1 MRMIGDG
8 PDAAEPEAVR
18 SPGFAE
24 VAVDAPAG
32 HARTFSYSVPDGL
45 DVRPGHLVRVPFG
58 RRLLPGVVFSL
69 TGLPEVPETRD
80 IVDTTHP
87 EPLLGEQQLALARW
101 ISRHYMSGLFEAA
114 ALMMPPGA
122 PVRTRIYLAIDPSSA
137 QPDQAAP
144 ETEKRVLAYVAARGE
159 VGEARLLRAL
169 GERAR
174 HAVRRLADRGA
185 LVRSERSGP
194 RPPAP
199 RFRELAALPPD
210 GRASAEEWLASNGGK
225 APRQAAFLARLMETG
240 STVALSEARK
250 EFGASAVNALLKR
263 GLVEKSRV
271 PVYRDPLGGL
281 SFPPAPP
288 VTLTRRQLGVSRQI
302 RAVMRHD
309 SASPRSFLLEGV
321 TGSGKTEIY
330 LDAADA
336 CLEAGRTAIV
346 MVPEIALTHQT
357 VERFAA
363 RFPGRVALVHSRLTR
378 GQQVDQWHRIRS
390 GDFPIVIGSRGA
402 LFSPQPNLGLI
413 VIDEEHEWTYKQQ
426 DASPRYHAREVAE
439 RLSAL
444 TGAVVLMGSASP
456 DLVSHYRALRRDIR
470 LLSLPDRV
478 ASRGAQVSE
487 GVDAGRMARVSIV
500 DMREELRE
508 GNRDTFSRPLR
519 SELARCLSAGDQAIL
534 FLNRRGRSSFVQCRT
549 CGAGLRC
556 RRCDI
561 ALTYHRAES
570 RLACHYCGYRRR
582 PPSACPRCQSHRLSY
597 YGVGT
602 EAVAEEVARLFPD
615 VGVLRWDRDST
626 SGPRAYED
634 MLNGFRRGDAQVLVG
649 TQMIAKGLHFP
660 SVTLVGVVS
669 ADIGLNIPDY
679 RSGERTFQLL
689 CQVAGRAGRGRS
701 PGRVIIQTYQ
711 PDNYAIRAAAAQD
724 YQLFYG
730 EEVPFRREQSNPPFG
745 RLIHLV
751 HSHTNRA
758 ICERGAAALGEA
770 LAEQKEAW
778 GHWDVEILGPTPAY
792 PPRLRGRYRWHIVLR
807 GDGPRALLDRVTV
820 PTGWAVDVDPVA
832 LT

>member
-1 MRMIGDG
+1 MCMTGDDS
-8 PDAAEPEAVR
+8 DAAGPEAVR

-69 TGLPEVPETRD
+69 TELPEVPETRD

-122 PVRTRIYLAIDPSSA
+122 PVRTRVYLAIDPSSA

-174 HAVRRLADRGA
+174 HAVRRLVDRGA

-210 GRASAEEWLASNGGK
+210 GRASAEEWLGAHGGR
-225 APRQAAFLARLMETG
+225 APRQAEFLARLVETG

-281 SFPPAPP
+281 SFPLAPP

-456 DLVSHYRALRRDIR
+456 DLVSHYRALRREVR

-508 GNRDTFSRPLR
+508 GNRDIFSRPLK
-519 SELARCLSAGDQAIL
+519 SELARCLSSGDQAIL

-549 CGAGLRC
+549 CGAGLQC

-626 SGPRAYED
+626 RGPRAYED

-807 GDGPRALLDRVTV
+807 GDGPARCW
-820 PTGWAVDVDPVA
+820 TGSRSPPGGRS
-832 LT
+832 T